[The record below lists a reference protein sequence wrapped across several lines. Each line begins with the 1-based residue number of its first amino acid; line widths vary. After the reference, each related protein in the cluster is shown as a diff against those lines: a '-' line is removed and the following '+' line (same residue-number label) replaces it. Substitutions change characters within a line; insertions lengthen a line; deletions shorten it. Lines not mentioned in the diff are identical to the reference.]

1 MSVKPTLDDL
11 SLFGCKAPG
20 AVLALSCMDTCSF
33 IRSELSLMP
42 LKNESG
48 ARHFVIE
55 AKARPACQWLPLW
68 GSRQRQQA
76 MPERV

>member
-1 MSVKPTLDDL
+1 MSVKPALDDL

-33 IRSELSLMP
+33 IRSEWSLMS

-48 ARHFVIE
+48 ARYFVIE
-55 AKARPACQWLPLW
+55 AKACPACQWLPLW
-68 GSRQRQQA
+68 GSWQRQQA